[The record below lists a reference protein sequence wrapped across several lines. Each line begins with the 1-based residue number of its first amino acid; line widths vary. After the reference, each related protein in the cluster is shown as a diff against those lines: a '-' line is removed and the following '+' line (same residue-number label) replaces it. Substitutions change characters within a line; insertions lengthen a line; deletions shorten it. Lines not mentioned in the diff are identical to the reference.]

1 MAPFV
6 SHKGNFGLWR
16 PPCAKGT
23 FGPLPQRNPVL
34 TAGSTRTP
42 GYNLCGPRLGMEAGK
57 GLGVSTPGCYQT
69 HPLLLPDPSSSL
81 PQVGP
86 FPHLLP
92 TPCAH
97 LLGLSGVC
105 KLVCRASCSSFMA
118 TVRQYSMMPFAT
130 ARNG

>member
-57 GLGVSTPGCYQT
+57 GLGVSTPGCCQT

-86 FPHLLP
+86 FHSPTSHSLCTLTWALWCLQIGVQSQLL
-92 TPCAH
+92 
-97 LLGLSGVC
+97 
-105 KLVCRASCSSFMA
+105 LV
-118 TVRQYSMMPFAT
+118 YG
-130 ARNG
+130 NGEAVLHDALCDS